1 MTTATNIIIVGAG
14 HMGRAIARGLKQS
27 SPSMAIIVVES
38 NPDRRAEMISAG
50 ITAEEEMPTP
60 LVSQLIILSIPP
72 QAFPSFSEANP
83 HIKQYTG
90 MIVSVMAGISLSEL
104 KDCLKTPQL
113 SRAIPN
119 LPCALNEGMT
129 VLIFTPQTTKRNVNL
144 VSDLFTKLG
153 NLLIVDD
160 EPLIDSATALVGGGP
175 AYVSYFAAAL
185 IEYAISAGFD
195 KTTAITITNTI
206 FRGTSILLAANS
218 EPPMRLCER
227 VTTPEGTTQRAIHFF
242 NEKQLRNII
251 VTGLEHACT
260 RSKELGRRL

>member
-1 MTTATNIIIVGAG
+1 MKTATNILIVGAG
-14 HMGRAIARGLKQS
+14 HMGSAIARGLKQS
-27 SPSMAIIVVES
+27 SPNMAIIVVEP

-129 VLIFTPQTTKRNVNL
+129 VLTFTPQTTKRNVDL
-144 VSDLFTKLG
+144 ASDLFTKLG

-160 EPLIDSATALVGGGP
+160 EPIIDSATALVGGGP

-185 IEYAISAGFD
+185 IEYAMSAGFD
-195 KTTAITITNTI
+195 KTTATAITNTI

-227 VTTPEGTTQRAIHFF
+227 VMTPEGTTQRAIHFF

-251 VTGLEHACT
+251 VTGLKYACT
-260 RSKELGRRL
+260 RSIELGRRS